1 MKTRAAA
8 EKAAHVALSKKA
20 TDVVILDVRKAT
32 AFTDY
37 FVLASGAVLLDS
49 CSSTQPAK
57 EQVSDA
63 TITTK
68 IKSKLVVDP
77 DVNPFNI
84 SVETEEGTVYLTGRV
99 NDESEKAQAER
110 LALETDGV
118 VRVVNHIQVGDRT

>member
-1 MKTRAAA
+1 MTHHRIGPI
-8 EKAAHVALSKKA
+8 ALA
-20 TDVVILDVRKAT
+20 
-32 AFTDY
+32 
-37 FVLASGAVLLDS
+37 FVLVSGAALLDS

-68 IKSKLVVDP
+68 IKSKFVVDTE
-77 DVNPFNI
+77 VNPFNI

-118 VRVVNHIQVGDRT
+118 VRVINHIQVGDRT

>member
-1 MKTRAAA
+1 MAQHRIGPI
-8 EKAAHVALSKKA
+8 ALA
-20 TDVVILDVRKAT
+20 
-32 AFTDY
+32 
-37 FVLASGAVLLDS
+37 FVLVSGATFVDS

-68 IKSKLVVDP
+68 IKSKFVVDP

-99 NDESEKAQAER
+99 NAEKEKQAAER